1 METDPCRENELTEPE
16 SDATPTKSRRLLWT
30 VVVVLPVAAALLW
43 GSSAMYWV
51 GQRYRTPFS
60 GETTSGAT
68 GSMLRPELVPLA
80 LATLAAI
87 AAVLAT
93 GGWLRRLIGLLIVAE
108 GGLLIWRT
116 VDWHVGG
123 WFAYLPD
130 QVPPGSIP
138 TGPFGANPAG
148 PLLMSIAGAALV
160 VAGLLVMLR
169 THRMPTMG
177 ARYSAPGAR
186 RVSPDPDKRMW
197 DALDGGEDPTDDRR
211 R

>member
-1 METDPCRENELTEPE
+1 
-16 SDATPTKSRRLLWT
+16 
-30 VVVVLPVAAALLW
+30 VVVLPLAAALLW
-43 GSSAMYWV
+43 GSSAVYWV

-60 GETTSGAT
+60 GETTAGAT

-80 LATLAAI
+80 LATLAAV

-108 GGLLIWRT
+108 GGLLVWRAI
-116 VDWHVGG
+116 DWYVGG
-123 WFAYLPD
+123 WFAYAS
-130 QVPPGSIP
+130 QAPPGSIP
-138 TGPFGANPAG
+138 ISPFAANPAG
-148 PLLMSIAGAALV
+148 PLLMSVAGAVLV

-169 THRMPTMG
+169 SHRMPTMG

-197 DALDGGEDPTDDRR
+197 DALDEGEDPTNDRQR
-211 R
+211 